1 MRIDQAIVD
10 RSGRVLIA
18 RGAPLDDYL
27 IESLLK
33 MGVMGVYIREGEE
46 DPEEPGSQEP
56 EIPESI
62 QKTIEKTRKSNPAK
76 VKLSESVK

>member
-33 MGVMGVYIREGEE
+33 MGVMGVYIREGE
-46 DPEEPGSQEP
+46 
-56 EIPESI
+56 
-62 QKTIEKTRKSNPAK
+62 
-76 VKLSESVK
+76 